1 MPIPIKIGI
10 IAGSGMDNPDII
22 KNRKELKVSTPFGD
36 PSDVLILGEID
47 NVECVLLARHG
58 RPHTIMPSNINYRAN
73 IWALKE
79 QGCTHILASTATG
92 SLQEHIKPG
101 DVVIVDNFID
111 RTYARK
117 QTFFDGESGH
127 PKGICHIPL
136 EPVYC
141 QMTRQMIIDVAEE
154 LKIEVHKKGTVV
166 TIEGPRFSS
175 KAESNMYRLWG
186 CDLVNMTTVPEV
198 VLAKEAGILYTSIAL
213 ATDYDCWRDTGDKV
227 CVPDVLR
234 IFKENISKVS
244 TLIATTVS
252 KIASQNW
259 EASIKELK
267 AMAEES
273 VLLPNYKFSQTSI

>member
-1 MPIPIKIGI
+1 
-10 IAGSGMDNPDII
+10 
-22 KNRKELKVSTPFGD
+22 
-36 PSDVLILGEID
+36 
-47 NVECVLLARHG
+47 
-58 RPHTIMPSNINYRAN
+58 MPSNINYRAN